1 VADSV
6 RQIRLF
12 VSSPADARFERSRLE
27 RVAERL
33 NGEFQGVARLIPV
46 RWETEFYR
54 AHQTFQAQI
63 LEAARCEIVVAIFRG
78 RLGTALPAD
87 FPRMSDGDPYPS
99 GTAYEVLTAIDA
111 SKAHGFPD
119 VYVFRFPQPPSVQL
133 DNPERAEIETQWQHL
148 KAFFDNWF
156 KTPQGEF
163 KAAFQTFRS
172 TDDFEAQ
179 AEALLRKWLEEKVL
193 HGSSL
198 TWPAEVKG
206 SPFRG
211 LAAFGAKHAPVFFG
225 RSRDITKAVDRL
237 KDAAEKGCSFLL
249 VDGASGAGKSSL
261 VRAGLVP
268 RLTAAGVVPS
278 IDLWRV
284 AVMRPAEVLGDP
296 FASLARALFVVE
308 SDLPEAEQG
317 RPPGLPELS
326 ESDFPRPD
334 DLAALLAHADTSAI
348 KPIFSTLTAIEQ
360 TAREKEGYDRA
371 IKANV
376 LLVVDQLD
384 ELFGADI
391 GNETRAHFARLL
403 GLLARSGRVWVI
415 ATLRADLFDRFLA
428 QGDLKQLKEDGASY
442 DLAPP
447 DAADLAEIVRA
458 PAAAA
463 GLVYEND
470 AETGE
475 RLDERLLKD
484 AERADLLPLLQ
495 FTLNQLFEARE
506 HLDQGSQLTFAAY
519 RALGGLEGAVEK
531 EAEAA
536 FARLGATEQAQ
547 LSRLLRELV
556 APAGGGT
563 LAAAH
568 AGFDIRSVA
577 LAEAAYDEPSARLVQ
592 ALVDA
597 RVLLSAGEGRQSTVR
612 LAHARVLDSWQ
623 RASRIVTENADFY
636 RVRAEVE
643 EQRRRWETAGRRRDL
658 LIGRGLPLAE
668 AESIVRRF
676 SGELPAA
683 TREFVRRSG
692 QRARLSQTVTLVI
705 AGIFAVVAVAAFV
718 GWQRAGEAAQQARNE
733 RDRSLRSQSNF
744 LVNLANQRIQE
755 GNMGTAM
762 LLALQALPDMRSR
775 TERPLIHAA
784 EAALFKAYQELQERI
799 VLKGHES
806 SLWSASFTPDG
817 RRVVT
822 ASEDGTV
829 RVWDVGSGDQLAIFQ
844 GHTGSVRV
852 AAFNPDGSQL
862 ITASTDETARLWNVK
877 TQRAT
882 ILKHRAVVRSAAF
895 DPDGRR
901 VVTAS
906 DDDTAR
912 VWDAQTGDRIAVLMG
927 HTAPVRV
934 AAFSPNGRY
943 VLTASDDTTAHLWDA
958 ETGNVIHI
966 FEGHTESVRGAA
978 FSPDGAY
985 AVTTSLEDHSARVW
999 DVEIGKQV
1007 AVLEHRHD
1015 VWSAAFSPNGQY
1027 IVTASDDKTAR
1038 VWDAQ
1043 KGTQIHVL
1051 NGHDGPVRAAVF
1063 SPDGRS
1069 IVTASEDNTARI
1081 WHADSGKLAT
1091 ILRGHLEPVRGAVF
1105 SPDGRYV
1112 LTISKDATARLW
1124 SAKTETSKQVA
1135 VLEGH
1140 IGPVRSAV
1148 FSPDGRRVLSAS
1160 DDNTTRLWNAEI
1172 GQQIAAFTTHSARQ
1186 GAIAFSRDGR
1196 LVAIPDDTT
1205 VVVRDA
1211 DTANDTGKEYPVL
1224 RGHSAGVRSAAFSPD
1239 GKRIVT
1245 ASADKT
1251 ARVWDAEA
1259 GKTVAVLEGHAGEV
1273 WSAVFN
1279 PDGLR
1284 VVTTSGDST
1293 ARIWDAQTGDQIAV
1307 LTGHTARV
1315 RVAAFSPN
1323 GRYILTASDDSA
1335 AILWNAVSG
1344 ELIRRFEGHR
1354 AQVLNATFSPDGR
1367 RIVTAGIDGTA
1378 RLWDAETGKQLAI
1391 LKGSDESLFSAA
1403 FSSDGGRIVTA
1414 SADKTARV
1422 WDAEAG
1428 KAIAVLEGHAGEV
1441 WSAVFSPD
1449 GERVLTAS
1457 KDNTARI
1464 WRVFPTAQALVD
1476 RSKVVVPRCLTLEE
1490 REDAFL
1496 DREPP
1501 AWCIERKKWPY

>member
-1 VADSV
+1 MADSV
-6 RQIRLF
+6 RQVRLF
-12 VSSPADARFERSRLE
+12 VSSPGDARFERSRLE

-33 NGEFQGVARLIPV
+33 NGEFQDVARLIPV
-46 RWETEFYR
+46 RWETEFYK
-54 AHQTFQAQI
+54 AHQSFQAQI
-63 LEAARCEIVVAIFRG
+63 PEAARCEIVVAIFRG
-78 RLGTALPAD
+78 RLGTALPTD
-87 FPRMSDGDPYPS
+87 FPRMTDGDPYPS

-133 DNPERAEIETQWQHL
+133 DNPERAEIEAQWQHL

-179 AEALLRKWLEEKVL
+179 VEALLRKWLEEKVL
-193 HGSSL
+193 HGSIL
-198 TWPAEVKG
+198 TWPAEIKG

-225 RSRDITKAVDRL
+225 RSRDIAKAIDRL

-296 FASLARALFVVE
+296 FASLARALFVAE
-308 SDLPEAEQG
+308 ADLPEGEQG

-326 ESDFPRPD
+326 KSDFPRPD
-334 DLAALLAHADTSAI
+334 DLAALLAHADASAL
-348 KPIFSTLTAIEQ
+348 KPILSTLTGIEQ

-371 IKANV
+371 IKSDL

-391 GNETRAHFARLL
+391 GNDIRARFARLL
-403 GLLARSGRVWVI
+403 ALLARSGRVWVI
-415 ATLRADLFDRFLA
+415 ATLRADLFERFLA

-506 HLDQGSQLTFAAY
+506 HLDHGGQLTFAAY

-536 FARLGATEQAQ
+536 FAKLGATEQAR
-547 LSRLLRELV
+547 LPRLLRELV
-556 APAGGGT
+556 APAGDGT

-623 RASRIVTENADFY
+623 RASRIATENADFY

-643 EQRRRWETAGRRRDL
+643 EQRRRWEAAGRRRDL

-683 TREFVRRSG
+683 TREFVQRSG
-692 QRARLSQTVTLVI
+692 RSARLMQTLTAVAAV
-705 AGIFAVVAVAAFV
+705 IFAVVAVAAVV
-718 GWQRAGEAAQQARNE
+718 GWQQAGEAAQQARVAAQQARDE
-733 RDRSLRSQSNF
+733 RDHLLRLQSNF
-744 LVNLANQRIQE
+744 LANLAYQRIQE
-755 GNMGTAM
+755 GNVGTAM
-762 LLALQALPDMRSR
+762 LLALQALPDARNGI
-775 TERPLIHAA
+775 ERPLIHGA

-799 VLKGHES
+799 VLKGHKS

-822 ASEDGTV
+822 ASEDDTA
-829 RVWDVGSGDQLAIFQ
+829 RVWDAGSGDQLAIFQ

-852 AAFNPDGSQL
+852 AAFNPDGSHL
-862 ITASTDETARLWNVK
+862 ITASTDK
-877 TQRAT
+877 
-882 ILKHRAVVRSAAF
+882 
-895 DPDGRR
+895 
-901 VVTAS
+901 
-906 DDDTAR
+906 TAR
-912 VWDAQTGDRIAVLMG
+912 VWNV
-927 HTAPVRV
+927 
-934 AAFSPNGRY
+934 
-943 VLTASDDTTAHLWDA
+943 
-958 ETGNVIHI
+958 ETG
-966 FEGHTESVRGAA
+966 
-978 FSPDGAY
+978 
-985 AVTTSLEDHSARVW
+985 
-999 DVEIGKQV
+999 KQS
-1007 AVLEHRHD
+1007 AVLEHD
-1015 VWSAAFSPNGQY
+1015 EVVWSAAFSPNGRY

-1038 VWDAQ
+1038 VWDAHT
-1043 KGTQIHVL
+1043 GDQIAVL
-1051 NGHDGPVRAAVF
+1051 TGHTAPVRAAAFSPNSRYVLTASEDRTARLWDAKTGEVVHLLEGHLGSVRGAGF
-1063 SPDGRS
+1063 SPDSERAITTSLDHSARVWNVETGKQSAVLEHDEVVWSAAFSPNGRYIVTASDDKTARVWDAHTGDQIAVLTGHTAPVRNAVFSADSRS
-1069 IVTASEDNTARI
+1069 IVTASDDNTARI

-1112 LTISKDATARLW
+1112 LTASKDTTARLW
-1124 SAKTETSKQVA
+1124 SAKTETSKQLA

-1148 FSPDGRRVLSAS
+1148 FSRDGRRVLSAS
-1160 DDNTTRLWNAEI
+1160 DDNTTRLWDAEV
-1172 GQQIAAFTTHSARQ
+1172 GQQIAAFTTHGARQ
-1186 GAIAFSRDGR
+1186 GVAAFSPDGR
-1196 LVAIPDDTT
+1196 LVAIPDDNT

-1224 RGHSAGVRSAAFSPD
+1224 RGHSAVVQSAAFSPD
-1239 GKRIVT
+1239 GKWIVT

-1259 GKTVAVLEGHAGEV
+1259 GKTVAVLEGHAGAV
-1273 WSAVFN
+1273 RSAEFS
-1279 PDGLR
+1279 PDSLR
-1284 VVTTSGDST
+1284 VVTT
-1293 ARIWDAQTGDQIAV
+1293 
-1307 LTGHTARV
+1307 
-1315 RVAAFSPN
+1315 
-1323 GRYILTASDDSA
+1323 SDDSA

-1344 ELIRRFEGHR
+1344 ELIRRFEGHL
-1354 AQVLNATFSPDGR
+1354 AQVLNATFSPDGKQ
-1367 RIVTAGIDGTA
+1367 IVTAGIDSTA

-1391 LKGSDESLFSAA
+1391 LKGQSDDPLFSAA
-1403 FSSDGGRIVTA
+1403 FSPDGKRIVTA
-1414 SADKTARV
+1414 SADNTARV

-1428 KAIAVLEGHAGEV
+1428 KTVAVLEGHAGAV
-1441 WSAVFSPD
+1441 RSAEFSPD

-1457 KDNTARI
+1457 DDKTARI

-1476 RSKVVVPRCLTLEE
+1476 RSKVVVPRCLTPEE

-1496 DREPP
+1496 DPEPP